1 MKARHTLLLSIA
13 LFIAIGMLS
22 GCTSRKVTM
31 PITNAAV
38 SIPFTTK
45 RTDPLTC
52 PVLGKDPDQA
62 QLGAVVYCQVCMVC
76 HGDVGQGL
84 DEWRKELQ
92 PPDDNC
98 FQSGCHG
105 KKHPP
110 EGFIIPNTSPPVI
123 GTGILDKYGNALSLH
138 NYLKEDMP
146 WWRPGY
152 LKPEEYWQLTAFMLK
167 ANGIDPGPD
176 LLDEKNA
183 AKIKTN
189 SE

>member
-1 MKARHTLLLSIA
+1 
-13 LFIAIGMLS
+13 
-22 GCTSRKVTM
+22 M

-62 QLGAVVYCQVCMVC
+62 ELGSVVYCQVCMVC

-123 GTGILDKYGNALSLH
+123 GKGILDKYGNALSLH
-138 NYLKEDMP
+138 DYLEEEMP

-152 LKPEEYWQLTAFMLK
+152 LKAEEYWQLTAFMLK
-167 ANGIDPGPD
+167 ANGIDPGSDP
-176 LLDEKNA
+176 LDEKNA